1 MEFHYEA
8 KYEEV
13 KTILMGRVTKLEWVG
28 SFITPRY
35 DSGKWCCDKF
45 YELFGDWIDLTR
57 KTKSAYA
64 LIEPPCITIKGLDYD
79 YRFSYCPFCG
89 EEITL
94 SRYETKLRMSK

>member
-13 KTILMGRVTKLEWVG
+13 KTVLTEKLTKIEWVG
-28 SFITPRY
+28 SFVKPKY
-35 DSGKWCCDKF
+35 PDDWCCDQL
-45 YELFGDWIDLTR
+45 YELWGDQIDLTR
-57 KTKSAYA
+57 KTRSVYA

-79 YRFSYCPFCG
+79 YAFKYCPFCG

-94 SRYETKLRMSK
+94 SRYETKKRTTQ